1 MLNLTKHAYAAEISG
16 ALIFLNVKRDSY
28 TYLAPEDAAGIL
40 SMLGGVAGCNPG
52 EIERSASYAGNGGS
66 IVDELK
72 LADLVTTDKAGK
84 PFRPIRYDTV
94 MNEQPRLIGPE
105 SPKIRAGHVWGFFWS
120 VLLARTM
127 LSWLPLHWVV
137 GFVKKRRVP
146 HAKTGNP
153 HSAAQLT
160 EIYRRLRPLL
170 FSRSDRCLL
179 DSLSLINFL
188 RRYHVPASWCFG
200 VRLEPF
206 KAHAWVQDD
215 HTIFDDMAANV
226 HSFTVILEA

>member
-1 MLNLTKHAYAAEISG
+1 MFNLTRHTYAAEIAG
-16 ALIFLNVKRDSY
+16 GLIFLDLKRDSY
-28 TYLAPEDAAGIL
+28 TYLTPQDAAEIL
-40 SMLGGVAGCNPG
+40 PLLRGTIRRDLE
-52 EIERSASYAGNGGS
+52 EIEQAPPQAGGEAS

-72 LADLVTTDKAGK
+72 LAGLITDDETGR
-84 PFRPIRYDTV
+84 PFRPISYDSV
-94 MNEQPRLIGPE
+94 MDEQPRLIGE
-105 SPKIRAGHVWGFFWS
+105 DRPKVRPVHVWNFFRS
-120 VLLARTM
+120 VLLAKAM

-137 GFVKKRRVP
+137 AFVKKRRIGRTRAVT
-146 HAKTGNP
+146 A

-170 FSRSDRCLL
+170 FSRTDRCLL

-188 RRYHVPASWCFG
+188 RRYRVRASWRFG
-200 VRLEPF
+200 VRLQPF

-215 HTIFDDMAANV
+215 QIVFDDMAANI